1 MDSLPAQLGFRMP
14 AEWEPHAATWIAWPH
29 NREDWPG
36 KFSPI
41 PWVYTEIVRLLA
53 RSEPVHIVV
62 ADREKKRRAADR
74 LDAAGV
80 DMGRVRFFKAAT
92 DRVWLRDSG
101 PTFVVRD
108 REGSRGLSP
117 NREAE
122 APAEPGMPARRE
134 ARPPDGDG
142 FGPGSHD
149 SPAGG
154 VGMVE
159 WKFNAWAKYE
169 NYRNDRRLPRRVS
182 TWLDLPRWVPRA
194 EQGGRPARVVM
205 EGGAI
210 DVNGRGTLL
219 TTEECLLG
227 EVQARN
233 PGLDRA
239 GLEKVFADY
248 LGIRHVV
255 WLGRGIAGDDTHG
268 HVDDLAR
275 FVGPRAV
282 VTVVEPNPDDPN
294 HEPLRENLERL
305 PAARDQDGEPLEV
318 IELPMPR
325 PVVFEG
331 LRLPASYANFYI
343 GNTVVLVPTFNDPA
357 DRVALDTLAR
367 AIPDREV
374 VGIHCLDLV
383 LGLGTLHCLSQ
394 QQPLGPAGR
403 LGSQN

>member
-1 MDSLPAQLGFRMP
+1 METPSQLGFRMP

-36 KFSPI
+36 KFGPI
-41 PWVYTEIVRLLA
+41 PWVYAEIVRLLS

-62 ADREKKRRAADR
+62 RDGAMKRRAADR

-80 DMGRVRFFKAAT
+80 DIDRVRFFKAAT

-108 REGSRGLSP
+108 RE
-117 NREAE
+117 
-122 APAEPGMPARRE
+122 APAV
-134 ARPPDGDG
+134 
-142 FGPGSHD
+142 D
-149 SPAGG
+149 SGEDAGG
-154 VGMVE
+154 VSGRIGLIE

-169 NYRNDRRLPRRVS
+169 DYRDDRRLPRRLS
-182 TWLDLPRWVPRA
+182 KWLGLPRWVPRV
-194 EQGGRPARVVM
+194 EQGGRRVRVVM

-210 DVNGRGTLL
+210 DVNGRGTVL

-233 PGLDRA
+233 PGLGRPDVERV
-239 GLEKVFADY
+239 LADY
-248 LGIRHVV
+248 LGARHVI
-255 WLGRGIAGDDTHG
+255 WLGRGIVGDDTHG

-275 FVGPRAV
+275 FVDPRTV
-282 VTVVEPNPDDPN
+282 VTVVEPRTDDPN
-294 HEPLRENLERL
+294 HEPLQDNLQRL
-305 PAARDQDGEPLEV
+305 QAARDQDGEPLNV
-318 IELPMPR
+318 VELPMPR

-343 GNTVVLVPTFNDPA
+343 ANGTVLVPTFNDPA
-357 DRVALDTLAR
+357 DCAALNTLAQVF
-367 AIPDREV
+367 PGREV
-374 VGIHCLDLV
+374 VGVHCVDLV

-394 QQPLGPAGR
+394 QQPAG
-403 LGSQN
+403 SPP